1 MKTLLSSQILETE
14 SPTGQK
20 EFRWLTRTHDGSTP
34 VREDVHVCR
43 RRGSGCV
50 PLLSRVQG
58 KGKGVSL
65 LTQPRDPKMVS
76 EIMYLKALCKV

>member
-1 MKTLLSSQILETE
+1 M
-14 SPTGQK
+14 
-20 EFRWLTRTHDGSTP
+20 P
-34 VREDVHVCR
+34 VCEDVHVCR

-50 PLLSRVQG
+50 PPLSRVQ
-58 KGKGVSL
+58 GKGVSL